1 MKLRLATAVN
11 GVDFNNSPG
20 GQASAMHT
28 QEDLDLTAD
37 AFQEALRMLK
47 RDGEL

>member
-37 AFQEALRMLK
+37 AFREALRMLK